1 MIRRYYVYMLA
12 SECNRMLYIGMTND
26 LHRRISEHKTHF
38 NKGFTDEH
46 NVTKLVYFELYYY
59 INDAIAREKQLKR
72 WNRSWKNDLINSM
85 NPSWF
90 DLSDDP
96 NLPPSKEITSP

>member
-12 SECNRMLYIGMTND
+12 SECNRILYIGMTND
-26 LHRRISEHKTHF
+26 LHRRISEHKTHL
-38 NKGFTDEH
+38 NKGFTEEH
-46 NVTKLVYFELYYY
+46 YVKKLVYYEMFYY
-59 INDAIAREKQLKR
+59 INDAIAREKQVKK
-72 WNRSWKNDLINSM
+72 WKRSWKNVLINTI

-96 NLPPSKEITSP
+96 RLPASREIFPP